1 MSASKGAVARLAVGM
16 VIALFGVGAFSW
28 GMSYQQDINQW
39 ESQIKGCK
47 RGKKDRTVNASAF
60 AQIAKGFR
68 TQRNYL
74 KGVLVA
80 ESVKEDVKRQA
91 RHARANFTDVSFELA
106 LSAENLKS
114 RTGNNL
120 DCDEAFPKP
129 SPLPF

>member
-1 MSASKGAVARLAVGM
+1 MSASKASVARLAVGM

-39 ESQIKGCK
+39 DSQIAGCQ
-47 RGKKDRTVNASAF
+47 RGKKDRAANAEALE
-60 AQIAKGFR
+60 QIAKGFR

-80 ESVKEDVKRQA
+80 QSVKEDVKRKA
-91 RHARANFTDVSFELA
+91 RHARANFTSVSFEIGK
-106 LSAENLKS
+106 SAESLRS
-114 RTGNNL
+114 RTGPNL
-120 DCDEAFPKP
+120 DCGEAFPRP